1 LDVDKGVRKENI
13 GKENNM
19 RKPALALIASV
30 AFGLTSAV
38 AVAQAQDAG
47 PPPDAQHGQR
57 HGGMRFDPQQR
68 VNMLAKR
75 LKLSDDQKQKL
86 LPIFTDEQTQMK
98 SLRDDSSLSRE
109 DKMTKMKSIHEDT
122 ETKVN
127 GLLNDDQKQQ
137 YTKMQEQMRQRM
149 HDRMG
154 GGQGGPQG
162 EAGGPPPPENQ

>member
-1 LDVDKGVRKENI
+1 
-13 GKENNM
+13 
-19 RKPALALIASV
+19 
-30 AFGLTSAV
+30 
-38 AVAQAQDAG
+38 
-47 PPPDAQHGQR
+47 
-57 HGGMRFDPQQR
+57 MRFDPQQR